1 MGGVNDFLAV
11 RPKTWK
17 FKHFSFTTSVGD
29 TTTKEKLVERLL
41 EGSDNIFTE
50 FVIVG
55 LEDSLETI
63 CAEVER
69 LVNIKDLSDL
79 QHTDLNEL
87 YHDGKATIRVLKFY
101 TTGYYNEESQLMNKA
116 WDKMMDQVF

>member
-1 MGGVNDFLAV
+1 MAL
-11 RPKTWK
+11 
-17 FKHFSFTTSVGD
+17 TTA
-29 TTTKEKLVERLL
+29 KEKLVERLL
-41 EGSDNIFTE
+41 EGNDDIFTE
-50 FVIVG
+50 FVTVG

-69 LVNIKDLSDL
+69 LVNIKDLSDI

-87 YHDGKATIRVLKFY
+87 YHDGKATIRVLKYF
-101 TTGYYNEESQLMNKA
+101 TANYYIEQSQLMNKA

>member
-1 MGGVNDFLAV
+1 MAL
-11 RPKTWK
+11 RTI
-17 FKHFSFTTSVGD
+17 
-29 TTTKEKLVERLL
+29 KEKLVKRLL
-41 EGSDNIFTE
+41 DGNDDIFTE

-69 LVNIKDLSDL
+69 LVNIKDLSDI

-87 YHDGKATIRVLKFY
+87 CHDGKATIRVLKYY
-101 TTGYYNEESQLMNKA
+101 TADYYNEQSQLMKKA
-116 WDKMMDQVF
+116 WDKMLDQVF

>member
-1 MGGVNDFLAV
+1 MTNA
-11 RPKTWK
+11 
-17 FKHFSFTTSVGD
+17 
-29 TTTKEKLVERLL
+29 KEKLVKRLL

-87 YHDGKATIRVLKFY
+87 YHDGKATIRVLKYY
-101 TTGYYNEESQLMNKA
+101 TAGYYNEQSQLMNKA

>member
-1 MGGVNDFLAV
+1 MAL
-11 RPKTWK
+11 
-17 FKHFSFTTSVGD
+17 TTL
-29 TTTKEKLVERLL
+29 KEKLVKRLL
-41 EGSDNIFTE
+41 DGSDDIFTD
-50 FVIVG
+50 FVVVG

-101 TTGYYNEESQLMNKA
+101 TTGYYNEQSDLMNKA

>member
-1 MGGVNDFLAV
+1 M
-11 RPKTWK
+11 
-17 FKHFSFTTSVGD
+17 TTL
-29 TTTKEKLVERLL
+29 KEKLVKRLL
-41 EGSDNIFTE
+41 EGSDDIFTE

-69 LVNIKDLSDL
+69 LVNIKDLSDI

>member
-1 MGGVNDFLAV
+1 MTNA
-11 RPKTWK
+11 
-17 FKHFSFTTSVGD
+17 
-29 TTTKEKLVERLL
+29 KEKLVKRLL
-41 EGSDNIFTE
+41 DGNDDIFTE

-69 LVNIKDLSDL
+69 LLEVEKLSDI

-87 YHDGKATIRVLKFY
+87 YHDGKATIRVLKYY
-101 TTGYYNEESQLMNKA
+101 TADYYNEQSQLMNKA
-116 WDKMMDQVF
+116 WDKMLDMVF

>member
-1 MGGVNDFLAV
+1 MAL
-11 RPKTWK
+11 
-17 FKHFSFTTSVGD
+17 TTL
-29 TTTKEKLVERLL
+29 KEKLVKRLL
-41 EGSDNIFTE
+41 DGNDDIFTE

-69 LVNIKDLSDL
+69 LVNIKDLSDI

-87 YHDGKATIRVLKFY
+87 YHDGKATIRVLKYF
-101 TTGYYNEESQLMNKA
+101 TVGYYNEHSDLMNKA
-116 WDKMMDQVF
+116 WDKMLDQVF

>member
-1 MGGVNDFLAV
+1 MTNA
-11 RPKTWK
+11 
-17 FKHFSFTTSVGD
+17 
-29 TTTKEKLVERLL
+29 KEKLVERLL
-41 EGSDNIFTE
+41 EGSDDIFTE

>member
-1 MGGVNDFLAV
+1 MTNAKD
-11 RPKTWK
+11 
-17 FKHFSFTTSVGD
+17 
-29 TTTKEKLVERLL
+29 KLVKRLL
-41 EGSDNIFTE
+41 DGNDDIFTE

-69 LVNIKDLSDL
+69 LVNIKDLSDI

-87 YHDGKATIRVLKFY
+87 YHDGKATIRVLKYY
-101 TTGYYNEESQLMNKA
+101 TADYYNEQSQLMNKA
-116 WDKMMDQVF
+116 WDKMLDQVF

>member
-1 MGGVNDFLAV
+1 MTNA
-11 RPKTWK
+11 
-17 FKHFSFTTSVGD
+17 
-29 TTTKEKLVERLL
+29 KEKLVKRLL
-41 EGSDNIFTE
+41 DGNDDIFTE

-87 YHDGKATIRVLKFY
+87 YHDGKATIRVLKYY
-101 TTGYYNEESQLMNKA
+101 TANYYNEQSQLMNKA

>member
-1 MGGVNDFLAV
+1 MAL
-11 RPKTWK
+11 
-17 FKHFSFTTSVGD
+17 TTL
-29 TTTKEKLVERLL
+29 KEKLVKRLL
-41 EGSDNIFTE
+41 DGNDDIFTE

-69 LVNIKDLSDL
+69 LVNIKDLSDI

-87 YHDGKATIRVLKFY
+87 YHDGKATIRVLKYY
-101 TTGYYNEESQLMNKA
+101 TVDYYNEHSDLMNKA
-116 WDKMMDQVF
+116 WDKLMEKVF

>member
-1 MGGVNDFLAV
+1 MAL
-11 RPKTWK
+11 
-17 FKHFSFTTSVGD
+17 TTL
-29 TTTKEKLVERLL
+29 KEKLVKRLL
-41 EGSDNIFTE
+41 DGNDDIFTE

-69 LVNIKDLSDL
+69 LVNIKDLSDI

-87 YHDGKATIRVLKFY
+87 YHDGKATIRVLKYY
-101 TTGYYNEESQLMNKA
+101 TVDYYNEPSDLMNKA
-116 WDKMMDQVF
+116 WDKLMEKVF

>member
-1 MGGVNDFLAV
+1 MTNA
-11 RPKTWK
+11 
-17 FKHFSFTTSVGD
+17 
-29 TTTKEKLVERLL
+29 KEKLVKRLL
-41 EGSDNIFTE
+41 EGSDNILTE

>member
-1 MGGVNDFLAV
+1 MTNA
-11 RPKTWK
+11 
-17 FKHFSFTTSVGD
+17 
-29 TTTKEKLVERLL
+29 KEKLVKRLL
-41 EGSDNIFTE
+41 DGNDDIFTE

-69 LVNIKDLSDL
+69 LLEVEKLSDI

-87 YHDGKATIRVLKFY
+87 CHDGKATIRVLKYY
-101 TTGYYNEESQLMNKA
+101 TADYYNEQSQLMNKA
-116 WDKMMDQVF
+116 WDKMLDQVF